1 MNREKL
7 LSVLKG
13 AVTALLGGGLVSALQ
28 YLGTV
33 DWGVAGPLVGA
44 AVSVAISAARKAL
57 QPTTP
62 VAPKLPAPGDP
73 ADPFSAN

>member
-13 AVTALLGGGLVSALQ
+13 AVIALLGGGLVSALQ

-33 DWGVAGPLVGA
+33 DWGVAAPLVSA
-44 AVSVAISAARKAL
+44 AVSVAINAARKAL
-57 QPTTP
+57 QPATP
-62 VAPKLPAPGDP
+62 AIPKLPAPGDP